1 MKSFEDLERAFERGL
16 TSWEKTI
23 AVRHAQRMGARIVRE
38 TKRLTPVGKNTP
50 APGNLRRRWF
60 FRVDADTGEIR
71 IWALNDAEYA
81 AWVNNG
87 HRVVRRGKVVGIAR
101 GKHMLQQAI
110 DCYRQNYMRQDVEA
124 MLEDLKR
131 AMR

>member
-1 MKSFEDLERAFERGL
+1 MKTLEDLERVFERGL

-23 AVRHAQRMGARIVRE
+23 VVRRAQRMGLKLVRE
-38 TKRLTPVGKNTP
+38 AKRLTPVGKNTP

-60 FRVDADTGEIR
+60 FRVDADTGELR
-71 IWALNDAEYA
+71 IWVLNDAEYA

-101 GKHMLQQAI
+101 GKHMLQKAI
-110 DCYRQNYMRQDVEA
+110 DCYKQNYMEQDVKD
-124 MLEDLKR
+124 MLEDLKK
-131 AMR
+131 AMK